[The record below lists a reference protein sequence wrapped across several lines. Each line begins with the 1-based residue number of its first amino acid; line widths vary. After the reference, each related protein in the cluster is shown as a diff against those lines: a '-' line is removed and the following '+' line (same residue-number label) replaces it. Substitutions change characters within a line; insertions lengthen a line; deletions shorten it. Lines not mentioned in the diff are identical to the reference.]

1 MERLVVEVMWEVST
15 LMKVV
20 VSVLELVLVLVVLE
34 LIEVEE
40 VEVVEVELSMGE
52 RLEVNLSRKVRC
64 IQGTPKLVWKG
75 IDESSRRRSQDVD
88 PLVVWVLWWV
98 ELRSWVVAVG
108 DEADHVRRP
117 VDLVLEVR
125 VQIRLEWKMD
135 IRVECDLGEVDGKVD
150 ALEVLQDIGG

>member
-1 MERLVVEVMWEVST
+1 MVRLVVEVMWEVST

-20 VSVLELVLVLVVLE
+20 VSVLELVPLWVVLE
-34 LIEVEE
+34 LVEVEE

-52 RLEVNLSRKVRC
+52 KLEVNLSRKVRC

-75 IDESSRRRSQDVD
+75 IVGSSRRRSQYVD
-88 PLVVWVLWWV
+88 PLVVWVPLWV
-98 ELRSWVVAVG
+98 EFRSMVVAVG
-108 DEADHVRRP
+108 DGVGHVRRP
-117 VDLVLEVR
+117 VDPVLEVW

-135 IRVECDLGEVDGKVD
+135 ILVERDLGEVGGKVD